1 MKLFYRCLAGLL
13 LLAAGLLPSAF
24 AQGPASQAPE
34 IVRVPIS
41 ALHPTQA
48 YIAHDQVN
56 YTLQRYRIDQQKLFD
71 DLCENR
77 GQGDDAMF
85 NSQSDPRQADS
96 FSCVASEH
104 TGNRPE
110 DMKTA
115 VRGPGGQLYLTD
127 GHHTFSIFQDFDA
140 LGPELEVAVVV
151 THDRSDLTEAAFWQ
165 WLQDSN
171 LTWLYDASGQ
181 AISSEQIPD
190 GFGRTTLANDPY
202 RAALYFLRD
211 LVWQRPQPAMPFA
224 EFYWAQHVRNQPHL
238 QVPAL
243 DSSIAYLRWLERISG
258 HMLALPGNT
267 RIGPNAEGP
276 DAMGR
281 LALADVQDISVLL
294 CDEGEPGRL
303 ALALAARGI
312 SAGCADLGIPTESQ
326 VIVAADPQPDSLLAV
341 IEIPAGSLQK
351 WQMDKTRPGML
362 EWERE
367 EDPASEGTRLRTIQ
381 YLPYPFNYGAL
392 PGTLA
397 AREQGG
403 DGDPY
408 DVLVL
413 GAALAQGAAV
423 NVRVLATLVMLDN
436 GEKDNKL
443 LAVLTDDP
451 LYADVHSLA
460 EFNLKFPGVTTI
472 IETWFSH
479 YKGDAGRVTGLQW
492 QEWQ

>member
-1 MKLFYRCLAGLL
+1 MYMRILFVLGMLITSPPQTLAQSTVLQ
-13 LLAAGLLPSAF
+13 P
-24 AQGPASQAPE
+24 PE
-34 IVRVPIS
+34 IVLVPIS

-48 YIAHDQVN
+48 YIAYDQVN

-77 GQGDDAMF
+77 GQGDESVFTA
-85 NSQSDPRQADS
+85 QSDPRDAS
-96 FSCVASEH
+96 SYSCRASESV
-104 TGNRPE
+104 GARPQ

-140 LGPELEVAVVV
+140 LGPNTEVAVVV
-151 THDRSDLTEAAFWQ
+151 THDRTGLSEEAFWQ

-171 LTWLYDASGQ
+171 LTWLFNAEGQ
-181 AISSEQIPD
+181 PINKEQIPA
-190 GFGRTTLANDPY
+190 GFGRNTLADDPY
-202 RAALYFLRD
+202 RAAMYFLRD
-211 LVWQRPQPAMPFA
+211 LVWERPQPALPFA
-224 EFYWAQHVRNQPHL
+224 EFYWAQHVRSQPHL

-243 DSSIAYLRWLERISG
+243 DSPVAYLRWLERISG
-258 HMLALPGNT
+258 HLLALPADT
-267 RIGPNAEGP
+267 AIGPDGQGP

-281 LALADVQDISVLL
+281 TALTEVKDIAELL
-294 CDEGEPGRL
+294 CDDSAPGRL

-312 SAGCADLGIPTESQ
+312 AAGCADLGYHSEQ
-326 VIVAADPQPDSLLAV
+326 AVIVDASPQSDALMAV
-341 IEIPAGSLQK
+341 IEIPAGSVQK
-351 WQMDKTRPGML
+351 WQMDKAQPGML

-367 EDPASEGTRLRTIQ
+367 ADVMTGGTRLRNIQ

-403 DGDPY
+403 DGDPL

-413 GAALAQGAAV
+413 GPALPQGASV
-423 NVRVLATLVMLDN
+423 DVRVLGTLVMLDN
-436 GEKDNKL
+436 GEQDDKL

-451 LYADVHSLA
+451 LYADTHTLA
-460 EFNLKFPGVTTI
+460 DLNQQFPGITSI
-472 IETWFSH
+472 IETWFRN
-479 YKGDAGRVTGLQW
+479 YKGASGSVTGLQW